1 MDEKTYNT
9 GNCKLRHVGAEMG
22 RPMDQE
28 TYMQVIREHMKSS
41 YLLSDDKINAILP
54 GFLATLETHLSTL
67 EEKMADGEP
76 VPLSVAGHTI
86 KGALLNLG
94 LFELAD
100 TAYTIEQQSKTV
112 DSNTDYPALVTHLK
126 KSISTITGN

>member
-1 MDEKTYNT
+1 
-9 GNCKLRHVGAEMG
+9 MG

-54 GFLATLETHLSTL
+54 DFLATLETHLSTL
-67 EEKMADGEP
+67 EEKMADGER